1 MFSSKTLKFLAEN
14 RGMNSREWFEAHRGE
29 YEEYLQKP
37 LRELAEALAPTVAE
51 LDGQIIVT
59 PISKSLSRIW
69 CDVRF
74 SKGMLYR
81 ESQWVSFK
89 RDKHEFER
97 YPEFFMVF
105 TSKDFFYGCGYYC
118 ASADAMESA
127 RRLILSGHESFLKA
141 KAVIDGQERFFDS
154 GDRYKRSKYPEYS
167 EEMREWLDRKNFCFM
182 RRPDIK
188 ELFAPDLAETLKAD
202 FKMLKPLY
210 DFFITA
216 ETLAKMEG
224 E

>member
-1 MFSSKTLKFLAEN
+1 MFSPNTLRFLAEN

-37 LRELAEALAPTVAE
+37 LRELAEELAPTVAK
-51 LDGQIIVT
+51 LDSQIVVT

-81 ESQWVSFK
+81 ESQWISFK
-89 RDKHEFER
+89 RDKREFVQ

-105 TSKDFFYGCGYYC
+105 TPKEFFYGCGYYQ
-118 ASADAMESA
+118 ASAEAMQSA
-127 RRLILSGHESFLKA
+127 RRLILQGHESFVKA
-141 KAVIDGQERFFDS
+141 KTAIDSQNRFVDT
-154 GDRYKRSKYPEYS
+154 GDLYKRSKYPSES
-167 EEMREWLDRKNFCFM
+167 EELRMWLDRKNFCFM

-188 ELFAPDLAETLKAD
+188 ELFASDLADVLKKD
-202 FKMLKPLY
+202 FEMLKPLY

-216 ETLAKMEG
+216 ETLACVE
-224 E
+224 